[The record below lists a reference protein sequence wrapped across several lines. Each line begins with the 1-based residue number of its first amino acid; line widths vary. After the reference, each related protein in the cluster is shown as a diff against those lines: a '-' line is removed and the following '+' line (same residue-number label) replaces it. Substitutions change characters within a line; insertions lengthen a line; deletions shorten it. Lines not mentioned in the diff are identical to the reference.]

1 MVIYWN
7 GDLGLW
13 YSKDKGKMENINATK
28 YWDAKWKENEH
39 MIELDMHERFK
50 ELIKFIDKDSS
61 ILDIGMGKGDF
72 LIELYTNNIT
82 KKLYGVEISGYA
94 IKLAK
99 QRLPIAKFYKTT
111 EKPEELPFKEIDI
124 ISCIHTIEHLKN
136 PADYLELWLKS
147 LKKTGKVILIIP
159 LEDKP
164 YYEHLKIYTID
175 EIENLIQPLCK
186 AYSIFTRQRLI
197 NKKTGEILKEA
208 IAVLYFDKKPSINLT
223 INKGITYDKIYV
235 PTDIY
240 IECTNYCNGKCK
252 MCPYKIIK
260 RKKGIMSWE
269 LFRKII
275 LDFKKLDIKLMTNF
289 WLHHLGEPLL
299 DPLLVDRIKFI
310 KKELKNVRVV
320 FSSNGALL
328 TKEKSEEILKA
339 GLDEM
344 IISLDSLTPTIYFDM
359 RGLKLENTLRNINSL
374 LEVRDRLNS
383 KIKITLQMVKCKEN
397 AHEVEAFREKWKD
410 RNIRVIIKPM
420 HNFLTEGTSVMT
432 KKLLD
437 TQILPCMQPFL
448 YVIIY
453 WNGDLGLCCWDAD
466 HYIKDLGNINN
477 QDLLSAF
484 NNEKFREIRKKM
496 LEADCKDLYP
506 CNKCSQ
512 IFGLDM
518 NMGIYQNRLRIRRQ
532 KN

>member
-1 MVIYWN
+1 
-7 GDLGLW
+7 
-13 YSKDKGKMENINATK
+13 
-28 YWDAKWKENEH
+28 
-39 MIELDMHERFK
+39 
-50 ELIKFIDKDSS
+50 
-61 ILDIGMGKGDF
+61 
-72 LIELYTNNIT
+72 
-82 KKLYGVEISGYA
+82 
-94 IKLAK
+94 
-99 QRLPIAKFYKTT
+99 
-111 EKPEELPFKEIDI
+111 
-124 ISCIHTIEHLKN
+124 
-136 PADYLELWLKS
+136 
-147 LKKTGKVILIIP
+147 
-159 LEDKP
+159 
-164 YYEHLKIYTID
+164 
-175 EIENLIQPLCK
+175 
-186 AYSIFTRQRLI
+186 
-197 NKKTGEILKEA
+197 
-208 IAVLYFDKKPSINLT
+208 
-223 INKGITYDKIYV
+223 
-235 PTDIY
+235 
-240 IECTNYCNGKCK
+240 

-518 NMGIYQNRLRIRRQ
+518 NMGIYQNSLRIRRQ